1 MKTET
6 TMGAARTLFVPGAL
20 LALMFVASAA
30 LADPSEGPA
39 GTPRGT
45 SETRIVKYA
54 DLDLTRAADVAT
66 LYQRI
71 EDTAKRVCTPL
82 GNIVADDA
90 CLSDALA
97 RTIAAVHAIRGWR
110 DESEVKADLYR
121 KASSNGAAAK
131 RRRWGA
137 PETGIGSQ

>member
-6 TMGAARTLFVPGAL
+6 TMGAARTLFLPGAL

-97 RTIAAVHAIRGWR
+97 RTIAKIGLPALTQIYTARLHQMERQQN
-110 DESEVKADLYR
+110 D
-121 KASSNGAAAK
+121 AA
-131 RRRWGA
+131 GA
-137 PETGIGSQ
+137 PQKQALVHNNQ

>member
-6 TMGAARTLFVPGAL
+6 TMGVTRSLFVPGAL
-20 LALMFVASAA
+20 LGSMLVAGAA
-30 LADPSEGPA
+30 LAGPPDATA

-54 DLDLTRAADVAT
+54 DLDLTRPADVAT

-82 GNIVADDA
+82 GNVVADDA
-90 CLSDALA
+90 CLSDALQ
-97 RTIAAVHAIRGWR
+97 RTIAKIGLPALTRVYTAKLRQ
-110 DESEVKADLYR
+110 
-121 KASSNGAAAK
+121 SN
-131 RRRWGA
+131 
-137 PETGIGSQ
+137 QQ

>member
-6 TMGAARTLFVPGAL
+6 TLGAVRTLFAAGAL
-20 LALMFVASAA
+20 LALMFVASPA
-30 LADPSEGPA
+30 LADPSDAPA
-39 GTPRGT
+39 GRPPGT

-82 GNIVADDA
+82 GNVVADDA
-90 CLSDALA
+90 CLTDALA
-97 RTIAAVHAIRGWR
+97 RTIAKIGLPALTQVYTARLGGTQR
-110 DESEVKADLYR
+110 QE
-121 KASSNGAAAK
+121 NGAA
-131 RRRWGA
+131 GA
-137 PETGIGSQ
+137 PQKQALLHNNQ